1 MGEFSAAVRKS
12 SLHLGLYHS
21 LFEWFNPLYEMD
33 RDNNFT
39 TRRYAQTKV
48 NLVIN
53 YPTYQKMAK
62 PVFITCLPNDVRY
75 NTFDDSKDLG
85 QSQTALLTS

>member
-1 MGEFSAAVRKS
+1 MKLLHCICCFQVGPQRDIVGEFSAAVRKS

-21 LFEWFNPLYEMD
+21 LFEWFNPLYELD

-48 NLVIN
+48 
-53 YPTYQKMAK
+53 
-62 PVFITCLPNDVRY
+62 
-75 NTFDDSKDLG
+75 SKK
-85 QSQTALLTS
+85 